1 MSGPFKM
8 KGSPMQRNFGISPAK
23 DTEGV
28 VHEHPHLKKKKK
40 KGEEKMSQAMKEAI
54 AAVKKE
60 SIEKANIELAKQ
72 GKPPVTSDSLDK
84 KTKE

>member
-28 VHEHPHLKKKKK
+28 VHEHPHLKKKK
-40 KGEEKMSQAMKEAI
+40 GEEKMSQAMKEAI

-60 SIEKANIELAKQ
+60 SIEKTNVELAKQ
-72 GKPPVTSDSLDK
+72 GKPLVTSDSLDK